1 MLYLLLSSGSVFQDY
16 HFFKGEDKL
25 AHWMLFFIWTS
36 TLDYWLLLSGM
47 SFKFLN
53 AKLFVIGCAF
63 AAMTEVIQHFIP
75 HRTMDLSDFV
85 ADALGVTLAL
95 LLISILKKPLIH
107 IGFKLDK

>member
-25 AHWMLFFIWTS
+25 AHWMLFFIWTF
-36 TLDYWLLLSGM
+36 TLDYLLLLSGM
-47 SFKFLN
+47 TFKLWN
-53 AKLFVIGCAF
+53 AKLFVIGCVF

-95 LLISILKKPLIH
+95 LLISILKKPLIR